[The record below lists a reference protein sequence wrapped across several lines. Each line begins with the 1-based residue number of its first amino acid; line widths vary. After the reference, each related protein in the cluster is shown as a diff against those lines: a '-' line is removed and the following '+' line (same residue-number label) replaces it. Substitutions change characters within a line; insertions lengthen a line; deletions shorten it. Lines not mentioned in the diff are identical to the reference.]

1 MENLLVTHHA
11 HDRVTERGIS
21 QAQVYAA
28 LKIRT
33 MCDLPKCHRVDSP
46 RVDRIGGRP
55 VDLRRRGEEFSW

>member
-1 MENLLVTHHA
+1 MENLLVTNHA
-11 HDRVTERGIS
+11 HAQVTGRGIS

-46 RVDRIGGRP
+46 RVDRIGGTP

>member
-28 LKIRT
+28 LKN
-33 MCDLPKCHRVDSP
+33 P
-46 RVDRIGGRP
+46 
-55 VDLRRRGEEFSW
+55 